1 MQQLISSDVENTV
14 IETFKKI
21 YCIMKCNIISPTGN
35 TEFLMGPKLCTTDD
49 AEYGHIAQ
57 FEMFLTKLIIL
68 EYDEVGLNMMK
79 C

>member
-1 MQQLISSDVENTV
+1 
-14 IETFKKI
+14 
-21 YCIMKCNIISPTGN
+21 MKCNIISPTGN